1 MELSILKPS
10 CGGFELGEIEMIFN
24 DLMNKAKGQLRETDS
39 LMKKTQETRAAVAE
53 SEQRMND
60 LIRHG
65 FASTAF
71 SAKESTDE

>member
-24 DLMNKAKGQLRETDS
+24 ELIQKAQGQLRETDA
-39 LMKKTQETRAAVAE
+39 LMKQVQENRAAVAE
-53 SEQRMND
+53 SDQRIND

-71 SAKESTDE
+71 SVKESTQ